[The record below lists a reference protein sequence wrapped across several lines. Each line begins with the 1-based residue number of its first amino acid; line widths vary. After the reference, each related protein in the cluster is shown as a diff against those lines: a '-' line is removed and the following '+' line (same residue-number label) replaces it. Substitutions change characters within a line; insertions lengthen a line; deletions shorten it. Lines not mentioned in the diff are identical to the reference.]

1 MPQIKPQKHHRLPKY
16 PTMEQIAHDPELLKS
31 LPTRWH
37 AKPAVCA
44 ALAFTLS
51 SGLYSCTAADNSA
64 PSDLHCTLSPDGG
77 SVSGEGLPDSDEAQ
91 GGLYVPLFEYGEGR
105 GAFGCV
111 SVTAPL
117 FLSEDEA
124 AQIIIDEADKLGVE
138 FNRRSAPTVSN
149 ANIPETSLGNYDD
162 LGTVKGELKTDGHS
176 EDAAFSF
183 EFVSRDDYLEWE
195 APGKGPMSTVSRYDI
210 KDAAKRLAEN
220 NKNVAVFYDPM
231 SLIERTD
238 DFYTKYD
245 AWFAD
250 FVKSKGLDMT
260 GDYYIKLTDE
270 DRETADKK
278 WREMYE
284 ETREAARIRSESDL
298 RAQVKG
304 FIEWLKG
311 QGVI

>member
-1 MPQIKPQKHHRLPKY
+1 
-16 PTMEQIAHDPELLKS
+16 
-31 LPTRWH
+31 
-37 AKPAVCA
+37 
-44 ALAFTLS
+44 
-51 SGLYSCTAADNSA
+51 
-64 PSDLHCTLSPDGG
+64 
-77 SVSGEGLPDSDEAQ
+77 
-91 GGLYVPLFEYGEGR
+91 
-105 GAFGCV
+105 
-111 SVTAPL
+111 
-117 FLSEDEA
+117 
-124 AQIIIDEADKLGVE
+124 
-138 FNRRSAPTVSN
+138 
-149 ANIPETSLGNYDD
+149 
-162 LGTVKGELKTDGHS
+162 
-176 EDAAFSF
+176 
-183 EFVSRDDYLEWE
+183 
-195 APGKGPMSTVSRYDI
+195 VSRYDI